1 MEGLDNMS
9 EHKIRPP
16 LYGAVFVAL
25 IALTGLTVW
34 LSTRE
39 LGPWHVPVGLAIAA
53 TKALVIVLFFMHVL
67 HSPKLTWLV
76 GLTTLLFLGILILLT
91 ITDYLSRSWPTV

>member
-1 MEGLDNMS
+1 MP
-9 EHKIRPP
+9 EHKIGLPH
-16 LYGAVFVAL
+16 YGLVFVAL
-25 IALTGLTVW
+25 IGLTGLTVW
-34 LSTRE
+34 LSSFE

-76 GLTTLLFLGILILLT
+76 GLTTLLFLGILMLLT
-91 ITDYLSRSWPTV
+91 ITDYLSRNWPTT